1 MASGVSGDVSF
12 PVSLPPALAGLPE
25 PALLALG
32 VVVVVVLLA
41 LLAFLV
47 RVVRIWR
54 RLHKAARQGRERS
67 SAIDPAKLPQT
78 DFMRNGHP
86 GDPVNLVVTGSDSQL
101 GAAFASAGWYRA
113 DEITFVTSLRI
124 AFDSIFA
131 RKYSTAPVSN
141 QYLFGRKQDFAFEQP
156 GKNVRERDHVRV
168 WKSKLDSPDSR
179 PVWVGAATRDIR
191 VALSPRTH
199 LPNHLIEPEVDRER
213 NFLAEDIGAT
223 GWVVEQQWTP
233 GTGKMEHKQGGDGYD
248 YVTDGRVV
256 MLTLADV
263 PVLPLAQQV
272 RGRRTARVIQRV
284 VAPLLRSRLPKSGR
298 ERARQVQETRAERK
312 AAALTAASPTRLD
325 EG

>member
-1 MASGVSGDVSF
+1 MASGVSGDASF
-12 PVSLPPALAGLPE
+12 PVGLPPALAVLPE
-25 PALLALG
+25 PLLIALG

-41 LLAFLV
+41 LLVFVV

-54 RLHKAARQGRERS
+54 RLHTSGRQGRVTS
-67 SAIDPAKLPQT
+67 SGIDPAKLPQT

-86 GDPVNLVVTGSDSQL
+86 GDPVNLVVIGSDSQL

-113 DEITFVTSLRI
+113 DEITLVTSLRI

-168 WKSKLDSPDSR
+168 WKSKLSSTDSR
-179 PVWVGAATRDIR
+179 PVWVGAATRDIK

-213 NFLAEDIGAT
+213 DFLAEDLGAT
-223 GWVVEQQWTP
+223 GWVVAEERTP
-233 GTGKMEHKQGGDGYD
+233 GTGRVEHKRGGDGYD

-284 VAPLLRSRLPKSGR
+284 VAPLLRRRLPRSGR
-298 ERARQVQETRAERK
+298 ERARQVREARAERK
-312 AAALTAASPTRLD
+312 AAAVTAASPARPD

>member
-1 MASGVSGDVSF
+1 MASGVISDVSF
-12 PVSLPPALAGLPE
+12 PVGLPPALAGLPQ
-25 PALLALG
+25 PVLIALG
-32 VVVVVVLLA
+32 VVVAVVLLA

-54 RLHKAARQGRERS
+54 RLHTAGHQGRVS
-67 SAIDPAKLPQT
+67 SAGIDPTKLPQT
-78 DFMRNGHP
+78 DFRRDGHP
-86 GDPVNLVVTGSDSQL
+86 SDPVNLVVIGTDSQL

-124 AFDSIFA
+124 TFDSLFA

-156 GKNVRERDHVRV
+156 GKSVRERDHVRV
-168 WKSKLDSPDSR
+168 WKSKLGSPDSR
-179 PVWVGAATRDIR
+179 PVWVGAATRDIK

-213 NFLAEDIGAT
+213 NFLAEDLGAT
-223 GWVVEQQWTP
+223 GWIVDQQWTP
-233 GTGKMEHKQGGDGYD
+233 GTGKIEHKQGGDGYD
-248 YVTDGRVV
+248 NVTDGRVV
-256 MLTLADV
+256 RLTLADV
-263 PVLPLAQQV
+263 PVPPLAQQV

-284 VAPLLRSRLPKSGR
+284 VAPLLRRRLPRSGR
-298 ERARQVQETRAERK
+298 ERARQVQETRAERQ
-312 AAALTAASPTRLD
+312 AASVTAASPVRPD